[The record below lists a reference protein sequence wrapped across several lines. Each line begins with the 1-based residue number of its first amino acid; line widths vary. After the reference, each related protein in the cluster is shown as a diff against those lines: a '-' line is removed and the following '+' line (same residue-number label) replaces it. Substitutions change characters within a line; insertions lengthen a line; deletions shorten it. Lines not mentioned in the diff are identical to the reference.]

1 MKVPELWIV
10 HTFTLLIIILGIL
23 ISIDLWKKY
32 KERKT
37 HGNFFIFMSILMVT
51 VRYTL
56 VFSLRFPTPEINLV
70 KWTGIGIPFAMFLV
84 HGFVPYFAS
93 LFALSFLKSKHR
105 KIWSLLLTCLIG
117 LYVIILSFY
126 PPVCSEVKP
135 GVWEWILE
143 GLTAKYIYVYLVMA
157 FVPVFLFLFY
167 SVLTEKKIEKISGY
181 FLFAGFFM
189 VAYLAYASEQ
199 FGIFPPIGIRRV
211 LITIA
216 LILVYFGFT
225 MPVWLIKA
233 LKI

>member
-1 MKVPELWIV
+1 
-10 HTFTLLIIILGIL
+10 
-23 ISIDLWKKY
+23 
-32 KERKT
+32 
-37 HGNFFIFMSILMVT
+37 
-51 VRYTL
+51 
-56 VFSLRFPTPEINLV
+56 
-70 KWTGIGIPFAMFLV
+70 MFLV

-105 KIWSLLLTCLIG
+105 KIWSLLLTCLTG

-126 PPVCSEVKP
+126 PPVCLEVRP

-143 GLTAKYIYVYLVMA
+143 GLTAKYVYACLIMA

-167 SVLTEKKIEKISGY
+167 SVLVKGKIKKISGY
-181 FLFAGFFM
+181 FLSVGFLMIAFLTY
-189 VAYLAYASEQ
+189 VSEQ